1 MELNDETLSSLP
13 VTKPEPDTVEIKVD
27 SLDSVE
33 KVEAVLLCCNCSK
46 RLIQATAGLLAR
58 CGHTMRTSKCTKTV
72 YAEVVVKHDENTLH
86 LTAFQSCL
94 QKIASDFNK
103 LTESEIV
110 EKLLMS

>member
-58 CGHTMRTSKCTKTV
+58 CEHCGHTKRTSKCSKTV
-72 YAEVVVKHDENTLH
+72 YAKVAVKHNENT
-86 LTAFQSCL
+86 Q
-94 QKIASDFNK
+94 
-103 LTESEIV
+103 
-110 EKLLMS
+110 